1 MAIKLVLLKSGVEL
15 ICDLTNM
22 QIGEEGDK
30 KVIGYYLG
38 RPCEI
43 DAEPTGTPNE
53 FTIQLKQWMP
63 LSVNPLIPIAAGWVV
78 TIVDPVKQLYD
89 VYKQQIMTPK
99 GVMEWM
105 GRGEEGATDHL
116 ETTKD
121 IPDSDGLTPEQYAV
135 EESENMA
142 KILGEKYGHGLG
154 PQHLTE
160 DNENGQNDQDSS
172 TVESTDSDN

>member
-22 QIGEEGDK
+22 EIGEDDNK
-30 KVIGYYLG
+30 KVVGYYLG
-38 RPCEI
+38 RPCI
-43 DAEPTGTPNE
+43 VDAEPTGEPNE

-99 GVMEWM
+99 GVQEWL
-105 GRGEEGATDHL
+105 GRGEEAS
-116 ETTKD
+116 KD
-121 IPDSDGLTPEQYAV
+121 YLDKNEDDPFDGLSPEEYAIK
-135 EESENMA
+135 EAQKLTTE
-142 KILGEKYGHGLG
+142 LGEKYGHSSGN
-154 PQHLTE
+154 PITNE
-160 DNENGQNDQDSS
+160 DNENGQDNQDSS
-172 TVESTDSDN
+172 TDESTDSDN